1 MGRQIQLH
9 ALPKDL
15 NELLVAMQDK
25 EPLEVALRSGNSASP
40 EWLAFVPDNM
50 AGQVLVLR
58 SRRFA
63 PNLQR
68 RYVARVESPYFLAEE
83 QTEPVFEFSLSG
95 VTTWEGRPALTQGRI
110 YGVFQNKQPEF
121 ENCYEQMIR
130 YIRRH
135 WRKNPAKWMAGYVG
149 PTAGDLFDQ
158 GGLLLPS
165 YIPPVRRDW
174 LERLGEQHTH

>member
-58 SRRFA
+58 SGRFA
-63 PNLQR
+63 PNLL
-68 RYVARVESPYFLAEE
+68 YCGSPTFRTNSAKRGSELMGSSEKS
-83 QTEPVFEFSLSG
+83 VF
-95 VTTWEGRPALTQGRI
+95 RPSI
-110 YGVFQNKQPEF
+110 
-121 ENCYEQMIR
+121 
-130 YIRRH
+130 
-135 WRKNPAKWMAGYVG
+135 
-149 PTAGDLFDQ
+149 
-158 GGLLLPS
+158 
-165 YIPPVRRDW
+165 
-174 LERLGEQHTH
+174 ERSRS